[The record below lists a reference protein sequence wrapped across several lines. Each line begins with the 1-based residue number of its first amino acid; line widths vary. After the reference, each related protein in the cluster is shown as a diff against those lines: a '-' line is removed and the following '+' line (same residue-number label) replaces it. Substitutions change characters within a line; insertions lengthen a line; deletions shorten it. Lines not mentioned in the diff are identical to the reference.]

1 MKVGDLFLVFIW
13 NDEGSWGKTNVQT
26 NEKPKA
32 AARAMFPAISY
43 GKRMKRSCQMAW
55 ALFCCHEA
63 GNRCAARFPFI

>member
-1 MKVGDLFLVFIW
+1 MKVGDLFLAFIW
-13 NDEGSWGKTNVQT
+13 NDEGSSGKTSVQT

-32 AARAMFPAISY
+32 AMFPAISY

-63 GNRCAARFPFI
+63 GNGCAAEVPFI